1 MDTPRFSTP
10 VAERQRLEESWRS
23 RLEQTRRRYDAARHV
38 HRRILAKSA
47 KANSLGLE
55 GALARATQ
63 EEADALDQYARVL
76 QIFTDL
82 TVHDKRPNEGAA
94 SANDRH

>member
-10 VAERQRLEESWRS
+10 LAERQRLEESWRS

-38 HRRILAKSA
+38 HRRLLAKAA
-47 KANSLGLE
+47 KGTGLNLE
-55 GALARATQ
+55 GALERAAQ
-63 EEADALDQYARVL
+63 EELEALDQYARVL

-82 TVHDKRPNEGAA
+82 TVHDKRPNEGATA
-94 SANDRH
+94 ANDRQ